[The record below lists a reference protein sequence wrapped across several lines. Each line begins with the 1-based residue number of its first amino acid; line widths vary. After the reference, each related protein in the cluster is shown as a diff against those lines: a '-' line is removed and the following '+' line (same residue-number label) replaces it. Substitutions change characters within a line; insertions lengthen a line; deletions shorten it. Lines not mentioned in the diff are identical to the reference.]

1 MCIACE
7 MAFMEML
14 DALEPAEQE
23 RILRE
28 QAARFA
34 CDEPAREQVPPTAQP
49 VVDERKP

>member
-7 MAFMEML
+7 MAFMEMF

-28 QAARFA
+28 QAARFTCEA
-34 CDEPAREQVPPTAQP
+34 PPAEPPLVAQAI
-49 VVDERKP
+49 VDERKP

>member
-7 MAFMEML
+7 MAFMEMF

-34 CDEPAREQVPPTAQP
+34 CDAAEPPPVDAQLI
-49 VVDERKP
+49 VDERKP